1 MASTEPMNAKKIFID
16 RRRFIGLLGAIAVAP
31 LSHSLFGRA
40 WASPAQ
46 ELGPP
51 HSFDFD
57 WLKAKAQTLAGKP
70 FAEPPVRSALLQ
82 SIDYDTFQKIRFRP
96 EMNLLADGTSSYP
109 IQLFHLGRYVQRPVN
124 IYLVQDGT
132 AREVIYSPSYFDFGG
147 TGLGKKLPS
156 DLGFAGFRL
165 MGPNKGD
172 NDWLVFLGASYFRSA
187 GELQQ
192 YGLSA
197 RGIAVDTAVPG
208 PEEFPR
214 FTRFWLQPTGKKKD
228 VVTVYAL
235 LEGNSLTGAY
245 RFDCRRETGVIMDAE
260 AVLFVRRNV
269 ERLGI
274 APLTSM
280 FWFGENNRYLATDW
294 RPEIH
299 DSDGLAIWTGPGERI
314 WRPLNNPNVPRTSAF
329 ADENPKGFGLLQR
342 DRNFADYQ
350 DDGVFYDRR
359 PSVWIEPLEPW
370 GKGSVQLVELPTDDE
385 IHDNIVAFW
394 VPAEPVKAGARLSY
408 RYRLHWLADEPYPM
422 KQLARTISTRIGRG
436 GIPGQPRP
444 AGSRKF
450 VIDFAGGPLETLKKQ
465 DKVVAEV
472 TQSRGKISNVY
483 ALQVVG
489 TKVWRAF
496 FDLQAEG
503 VDPLDLRCFLRLG
516 DRTLTETWLYQYLP
530 FRYSGDA
537 PDKLAKISA
546 P

>member
-1 MASTEPMNAKKIFID
+1 MID
-16 RRRFIGLLGAIAVAP
+16 RRRFIGLMGATTLASLGQSLVGRAGAAPSRELGAP
-31 LSHSLFGRA
+31 K
-40 WASPAQ
+40 P
-46 ELGPP
+46 
-51 HSFDFD
+51 FDFG
-57 WLKAKAQTLAGKP
+57 WLKAKAQALAGEP
-70 FAEPPVRSALLQ
+70 FVEPPVRSPLLQ
-82 SIDYDTFQKIRFRP
+82 SIDYDIHQKIRFRP
-96 EMNLLADGTSSYP
+96 ELNLWKDGVSLYP
-109 IQLFHLGRYVQRPVN
+109 IQLFHLGRYVQRPVK
-124 IYLVQDGT
+124 IYLVENGK
-132 AREVIYSPSYFDFGG
+132 ARELIYSSSYFDFGG
-147 TGLGKKLPS
+147 TGLDKKLPS

-165 MGPNKGD
+165 LGPDEGD

-187 GELQQ
+187 GELNQ

-214 FTRFWLQPTGKKKD
+214 FTRFWLQPRREKKD

-245 RFDCRRETGVIMDAE
+245 RFDCRRKAGVIIDAE
-260 AVLFVRRNV
+260 TVLFVRRDID
-269 ERLGI
+269 RLGV

-280 FWFGENNRYLATDW
+280 FWFGENNRHLATDW

-314 WRPLNNPNVPRTSAF
+314 WRPLNNPDVPRTSAF

-342 DRNFADYQ
+342 DRNFANYQ

-359 PSVWIEPLEPW
+359 PSLWVEPLAPW

-394 VPAEPVKAGARLSY
+394 VPAEPAKAGVHWSY

-422 KQLARTISTRIGRG
+422 PQLARTISTRIGRG

-450 VIDFAGGPLETLKKQ
+450 VIDFAGGPLEALGKQ
-465 DKVVAEV
+465 DEVVAVV
-472 TQSRGKISNVY
+472 TQSRGEISNRY

-489 TKVWRAF
+489 TKIWRAF

-503 VDPLDLRCFLRLG
+503 IDPVDLRCFLRLG
-516 DRTLTETWLYQYLP
+516 DQALSETWLYQYLS
-530 FRYSGDA
+530 FRYPRSVA
-537 PDKLAKISA
+537 NQR
-546 P
+546 